1 MNHVGDLL
9 NKYTCYVVIDLSIIV
24 VLVIFYFVYVFNLC
38 ICIYMHVCIRVYN
51 AVHVW
56 L

>member
-9 NKYTCYVVIDLSIIV
+9 NTYICYVVFDSSIIF

-38 ICIYMHVCIRVYN
+38 MDIYIYI
-51 AVHVW
+51 
-56 L
+56 